1 MDAAASGPMPRALV
15 AEGGPEVLGEACD
28 GLAADGFDVERVSGA
43 AELIGAARALPPDI
57 VLMGTGIPPS
67 GAVDA
72 CRALR
77 EFSDA
82 YVIVVAPGND
92 EVSTVLVLSVGAD
105 DVVGAGTSGR
115 EMAARARAMLRRPRA
130 GAARGGPHE
139 VGTVSIDPL
148 TRRARA
154 GVRDLD
160 LTRLEF
166 GILAV
171 LAEESPAV
179 VDRVRLVERVWGPG
193 WLPDDHVLDV
203 HVSNLRRKLV
213 AAGADAAVITVR
225 GVGFR
230 LGGAA

>member
-1 MDAAASGPMPRALV
+1 MPRALV
-15 AEGGPEVLGEACD
+15 AEGGTEALGDACD

-43 AELIGAARALPPDI
+43 DALLAAARVLPPDI
-57 VLMGTGIPPS
+57 VLMGMGIPES

-82 YVIVVAPGND
+82 YVIVVAPEPD

-105 DVVGAGTSGR
+105 EVVGLGTSGR

-130 GAARGGPHE
+130 GAARGGPHH
-139 VGTVSIDPL
+139 VGQVSVDPL
-148 TRRARA
+148 TQRACMA
-154 GVRDLD
+154 GRDLD

-166 GILAV
+166 GILSV

-179 VDRVRLVERVWGPG
+179 VDRTRLCERVWGPG

-213 AAGADAAVITVR
+213 AADADAAVVTVR

-230 LGGAA
+230 LAAGA